1 MQRFA
6 LSQLGQTVSD
16 EWDSREIRQE
26 LGGTRIA
33 GGPLWVK
40 ARWRGSA
47 GYGGLSVWLE
57 SKGPN
62 EQLRTPERMTLS
74 VVLSRGQKLK
84 TLVSEETCAFY
95 RASWLTASEG
105 AVGASNY
112 GKWLL

>member
-26 LGGTRIA
+26 LGGTSIA
-33 GGPLWVK
+33 GGPLRVK

-84 TLVSEETCAFY
+84 TLVSEENLC
-95 RASWLTASEG
+95 
-105 AVGASNY
+105 
-112 GKWLL
+112 LLQGLLANCL